1 MALDNFCE
9 GTRVEEIELVLDLGL
24 KQNVL
29 EKLALWVLGR
39 FFPLFN
45 VMAVD
50 CALGLRFQS
59 ALLY

>member
-1 MALDNFCE
+1 MALDNFYE

-39 FFPLFN
+39 FFLCL
-45 VMAVD
+45 M
-50 CALGLRFQS
+50 LW
-59 ALLY
+59 LLTVLWD